1 MKILFASSEVAPFSK
16 TGGLADVAGSLPAAM
31 AGRGH
36 EVTIITPRYGC
47 VDVAAFDLRR
57 RRTRLAINV
66 KGKSVQGGLLEGN
79 TPNGVPVLFVDQ
91 PGYFDREGLYGSGGQ
106 DFPDNDERF
115 AFFSRAVLESC
126 RQTGLEPDVIH
137 CNDWQTGPVPAL
149 LQFEYRERP
158 ELNSTGTVFTIHN
171 MGYPGLFAP
180 EAVMTLGLG
189 WNLFTPS
196 GLEFFGKVSYL
207 KAGLRFADKLTTVSR
222 THAEEILTPAFGR
235 GLEGLLK
242 ERAGD
247 LKGILNGVDYQAWD
261 PQNDPNIARK
271 YSPDDPSG
279 KAECKADLQRRMN
292 LPADPAN
299 MLVGSVCRLV
309 SDKGVDLFLE
319 GAPDLLKL
327 PCQWV
332 FLGEG
337 DTGLA
342 EALRTLALSHPEQVA
357 VHIGHDEELA
367 HRIQAGADVLLMPSR
382 YEPCGLSQM
391 YGLRYGTVPLVRA
404 VGGLEDSIDD
414 VAEGGGNGF
423 KFDQATPQELLA
435 TVKRALE
442 LFADRAAWGELVE
455 FVMYQ
460 DFSWEYPARR
470 YEAVYREIAALR
482 APSI

>member
-1 MKILFASSEVAPFSK
+1 
-16 TGGLADVAGSLPAAM
+16 
-31 AGRGH
+31 
-36 EVTIITPRYGC
+36 
-47 VDVAAFDLRR
+47 
-57 RRTRLAINV
+57 
-66 KGKSVQGGLLEGN
+66 
-79 TPNGVPVLFVDQ
+79 
-91 PGYFDREGLYGSGGQ
+91 
-106 DFPDNDERF
+106 
-115 AFFSRAVLESC
+115 
-126 RQTGLEPDVIH
+126 
-137 CNDWQTGPVPAL
+137 
-149 LQFEYRERP
+149 
-158 ELNSTGTVFTIHN
+158 
-171 MGYPGLFAP
+171 
-180 EAVMTLGLG
+180 MTLGLG